1 MAQESGSGPRVVTV
15 MGGTGTGRAGAGV
28 LPAAVVTM
36 SSGVP
41 LTEPGRW
48 PSRDRIGAWARAAA
62 PGIVC
67 AHLTGDRAL
76 IEGRPA
82 RGPGHGV
89 RREHLGCWP
98 AGPEPLEPDE
108 AGVTVDVPGT
118 PAETTGRVVDALR
131 APKRSAAP
139 ERSAAPR

>member
-1 MAQESGSGPRVVTV
+1 MAQGSGSGPRVMAV
-15 MGGTGTGRAGAGV
+15 MDGTGTGRARTGV
-28 LPAAVVTM
+28 LPAAVVTT

-41 LTEPGRW
+41 LTEPDRW

-62 PGIVC
+62 PGIVF

-76 IEGRPA
+76 IGGRPA
-82 RGPGHGV
+82 RRPGHCV
-89 RREHLGCWP
+89 RREPPDSRP

-118 PAETTGRVVDALR
+118 PAETAGRVVDALR
-131 APKRSAAP
+131 AP